1 MVGDVR
7 DLSRSFERY
16 LRAANRSPRTVDTYL
31 EAVEQFAR
39 FLDRQELPSRVERIG
54 REYVEA
60 YIADVLA
67 RWKPSTASNR
77 FRALQQFFKY
87 LVDEGELPAS
97 PMANMTPPQVPEQ
110 PVPVL
115 AEDDLKKLLADCA
128 GPAFEDRRDQA
139 LIRVLVDTGMRR
151 GELLGMRLDDLDLD
165 QQVAFVLGKGRRERA
180 CPFGRKTALSLD
192 RYLRA
197 RARHP
202 HAEIPWLWIQR
213 RGRLNESGIATMLKR
228 RGRRA
233 GIGMIHPHQ
242 LRHTFAHA
250 WLSAGGNEGDLMR
263 LAGWRGRD
271 MLQRYAA
278 SAADERAR
286 EAHKR
291 LSLGDRI

>member
-1 MVGDVR
+1 MLGDVR
-7 DLSRSFERY
+7 TLAKSFERY
-16 LRAANRSPRTVDTYL
+16 LRATNRSPRTVETYL

-39 FLDRQELPSRVERIG
+39 FLDRQELPSLVARIR
-54 REYVEA
+54 REHVEA
-60 YIADVLA
+60 YMTAVLA

-77 FRALQQFFKY
+77 FRSLQQFFKY
-87 LVDEGELPAS
+87 LVDEGELDAS

-115 AEDDLKKLLADCA
+115 AEEDLKKLLADCA
-128 GPAFEDRRDQA
+128 GSAFEDRRDQA
-139 LIRVLVDTGMRR
+139 LIRLLVDTGMRR
-151 GELLGMRLDDLDLD
+151 GELLGMRVEDLDLD

-180 CPFGRKTALSLD
+180 CPFGRKTALAVD

-202 HAEIPWLWIQR
+202 HVEMPWLWVQR

-228 RGRRA
+228 RGQRV

-291 LSLGDRI
+291 LSLGDRL